1 MAAEWFTND
10 GSGVSVHNEDPSIL
24 LIGDGIPDC
33 VKTPDDLEG
42 AAGVEF
48 RVTGHTFRPCPK
60 CARPDV
66 LFMRLEQGYYV
77 AKCIPGCGFAWCKV
91 KTE

>member
-10 GSGVSVHNEDPSIL
+10 GSGVSVHNEDPSML

-48 RVTGHTFRPCPK
+48 
-60 CARPDV
+60 
-66 LFMRLEQGYYV
+66 
-77 AKCIPGCGFAWCKV
+77 
-91 KTE
+91 